1 MNMPGGRLA
10 AGHFFVLGAVFE
22 ISHAFPCAP
31 GLYSRPRHGDL
42 CIAAR
47 SVVSCLQGVVPMTH
61 AIRFHKTGGPEVLVW
76 EEVNVGKPGAG
87 EVRIRHPAVGLN
99 FVDIYNRSGVYPL
112 PLPSGLGG
120 EGAGVVEEVGSG
132 VTDLKPGDRVAYG
145 ARRPAAYA
153 QARLIP
159 ADRLLKL
166 PDSIDDKT
174 AAAMMLKGLTVQYLI
189 RQTYRVKAGDTIL
202 LHAAAGG
209 VGLILSQWAKHL
221 GATVIGTVGNDEK
234 AALAKANGCAH
245 TIVYSREDFV
255 KRVDEITGGKKV
267 PVVYDSVGKDTFLKS
282 LDCLAPLGVA
292 ALFGASSGNVEPLNL
307 GLLAQKGS
315 LYVTRPTLNTYGA
328 KRENLVAMAKE
339 LFEVLQSGAVKIE
352 VNQTYALKDAAKAHA
367 DLAARKTTG
376 STVLL
381 V

>member
-1 MNMPGGRLA
+1 
-10 AGHFFVLGAVFE
+10 
-22 ISHAFPCAP
+22 
-31 GLYSRPRHGDL
+31 
-42 CIAAR
+42 
-47 SVVSCLQGVVPMTH
+47 MTH
-61 AIRFHKTGGPEVLVW
+61 AIRFHKPGGPEVLVW
-76 EEVNVGKPGAG
+76 EEVNVGKPGPG
-87 EVRIRHPAVGLN
+87 EARIRHTAVGLN
-99 FVDIYNRSGVYPL
+99 FVDIYNRSGLYPVQ
-112 PLPSGLGG
+112 LPSGLGG
-120 EGAGVVEEVGSG
+120 EAAGVVEEVGAG
-132 VTDLKPGDRVAYG
+132 VSDLKPGDRVAYG
-145 ARRPAAYA
+145 AAPLGAYA
-153 QARLIP
+153 EARLIP

-189 RQTYRVKAGDTIL
+189 RQTYRVKSGDTIL

-209 VGLILSQWAKHL
+209 VGTILSQWARHL
-221 GATVIGTVGNDEK
+221 GATVIGTVGSEEK
-234 AALAKANGCAH
+234 AALAKAHGCAH
-245 TIVYSREDFV
+245 TIIYGREDFA

-292 ALFGASSGNVEPLNL
+292 VLFGQSSGGVEPLNL

-315 LYVTRPTLNTYGA
+315 LYVTRPTLNTYAAG
-328 KRENLVAMAKE
+328 RENLAAMAKE
-339 LFEVLQSGAVKIE
+339 LLDVVQSGVVKIE
-352 VNQTYALKDAAKAHA
+352 VNQTYPLKNAARAHA